1 MARKLGRL
9 ITAMVTP
16 FNSKGDIDY
25 KQAKK
30 LALALLGS
38 GSDGLV
44 VAGTTGESPTLS
56 REEKIRLFAEIKE
69 AVGKKGTVIAGTGSY
84 NTRESI
90 ELTKEAE
97 KTGVDAALLVV
108 PYYNKPTQQGLKEHF
123 QAIAKNTSLPCI
135 LYNVPSRTI
144 TNLLPETVIELSKVD
159 NIAGLK
165 EASGDLGQITKILNG
180 VRKDF
185 LLYSG
190 NDSDT
195 FLMLTLGAYGVI
207 SVASH
212 LVGVQ
217 LSNMINKAVKGKTAE
232 AAAIHRDLLPLV
244 NALFIVSNPVPV
256 KYALNCVGFQVGRP
270 RLPLIP
276 PDEKSAAAIEAIL
289 KKYQIDLP
297 VK

>member
-16 FNSKGDIDY
+16 FNSKGDVDY

-56 REEKIRLFAEIKE
+56 RDEKLRLFAEIKE

-123 QAIAKNTSLPCI
+123 QAIAKSTSLPCI

-165 EASGDLGQITKILNG
+165 EASGDLGQITKILDG

-185 LLYSG
+185 LVYSG

-270 RLPLIP
+270 RLPLVP
-276 PDEKSAAAIEAIL
+276 PDEKSAAAIEAML
-289 KKYQIDLP
+289 KKYKIDLP

>member
-1 MARKLGRL
+1 
-9 ITAMVTP
+9 MVTP
-16 FNSKGDIDY
+16 FNNKADIDY

-56 REEKIRLFAEIKE
+56 REEKVRLFAEIKE
-69 AVGKKGTVIAGTGSY
+69 AVGKRGTVIAGTGNY

-90 ELTKEAE
+90 ELTREAE
-97 KTGVDAALLVV
+97 KIGVDAALLVV

-123 QAIAKNTSLPCI
+123 QAIARSTSLPCI

-144 TNLLPETVIELSKVD
+144 TNLLPETVVELSKVD
-159 NIAGLK
+159 NIVGLK
-165 EASGDLGQITKILNG
+165 EASGDLGQITKILDG
-180 VRKDF
+180 VKKDF

-217 LSNMINKAVKGKTAE
+217 IKEMINKAVKGKTVE

-256 KYALNCVGFQVGRP
+256 KYALNCVGFSAGKP

-276 PDEKSAAAIEAIL
+276 PDEKSAAAIEAML
-289 KKYQIDLP
+289 KKYEIDLP

>member
-1 MARKLGRL
+1 
-9 ITAMVTP
+9 MVTP
-16 FNSKGDIDY
+16 FNSKGDVDY

-30 LALALLGS
+30 LALSLLGS

-56 REEKIRLFAEIKE
+56 RDEKLRLFAEIKE

-90 ELTKEAE
+90 ELTGEAE
-97 KTGVDAALLVV
+97 KIGVDAALLVV

-123 QAIAKNTSLPCI
+123 QAIARSTSLPCI

-165 EASGDLGQITKILNG
+165 EASGDLGQITKILSG

-217 LSNMINKAVKGKTAE
+217 ISNMINKAVKGKTAE

-244 NALFIVSNPVPV
+244 NSLFIVSNPVPV
-256 KYALNCVGFQVGRP
+256 KNALPCMGFPVGKP
-270 RLPLIP
+270 RLPLMP
-276 PDEKSAAAIEAIL
+276 PDEKSAATIEAML
-289 KKYQIDLP
+289 KKYKIDLP
-297 VK
+297 MK